1 MPKPDNDP
9 VLEQQRKDLAAQI
22 AQIKQQIF
30 DATEAGQEALALE
43 LQTKVV
49 LLEDQL
55 RAIQSP
61 ADAKAAQE
69 AARKA
74 RKVYRKL

>member
-1 MPKPDNDP
+1 MAKPEDP
-9 VLEQQRKDLAAQI
+9 ALEQQRENLAAEI
-22 AQIKQQIF
+22 EQIKQQIF
-30 DATEAGQEALALE
+30 DATNAGQEDLALE

>member
-1 MPKPDNDP
+1 MPKPDDP
-9 VLEQQRKDLAAQI
+9 ALEQQRTDLSAQI
-22 AQIKQQIF
+22 EQLKQQIF
-30 DATEAGQEALALE
+30 DAQNAGEEAKALE
-43 LQTKVV
+43 LQTQLV

-61 ADAKAAQE
+61 ADAKDAQE

>member
-1 MPKPDNDP
+1 MAKTEDP
-9 VLEQQRKDLAAQI
+9 ALEQQRADLAAQI
-22 AQIKQQIF
+22 AQLKQQIF
-30 DATEAGQEALALE
+30 DAQNAGEEAKALE
-43 LQTKVV
+43 LQTQLV

-55 RAIQSP
+55 RSIQSR
-61 ADAKAAQE
+61 ADAKDAQE